1 MTLFVYLFIL
11 LVFFLVFYKNPL
23 FPNAKSSE
31 QTMTLNIQSFELSGA
46 EESQIEDEMTEESL
60 EEITKN
66 LFEKISNSQD
76 LSTLKISTTG
86 TSELSLEEITKKIF
100 KKIADSEISPEK
112 KDEAKEH
119 LTKLVNEQK
128 KTKSSSKSED
138 AIKKIERSE
147 KLEQEK
153 LAILKNKN
161 TLTEEV
167 ARLAELE
174 QESLKKEET
183 KKLKKLEEKK
193 IEEKLQEAMVLK
205 KLMQKK
211 LAKRKKEKELR
222 KKKKR
227 EKRLRK
233 KKEREQKIAK
243 EKLRKKNLL
252 KKKQA
257 KKLAKQK
264 EKEKNSL
271 ASNIIKSSKQH
282 SPQRKS
288 RSSSSMINKFYGSEF
303 AKFTGTQQAF
313 IEKNLGNIYRITQR
327 TLTRNGYPEV
337 AARTK
342 QEGTQ
347 LVTFYL
353 HPNGK
358 ITGLRYKKSL
368 GYASLDENTIKVIG
382 IAYKDYPRPT
392 TKTKITF
399 YVEYSL
405 H

>member
-1 MTLFVYLFIL
+1 MTLFFYLFIL
-11 LVFFLVFYKNPL
+11 LVLFLVFYKNPL

-31 QTMTLNIQSFELSGA
+31 QSMTLNIQSFELSGA

-119 LTKLVNEQK
+119 LTKLVKEQK
-128 KTKSSSKSED
+128 KTKSSAKSED

-193 IEEKLQEAMVLK
+193 IEEKLLEAMALK

-264 EKEKNSL
+264 EKNSL
-271 ASNIIKSSKQH
+271 ANNIVKSSTQH

-358 ITGLRYKKSL
+358 ITGLRYKKRL
-368 GYASLDENTIKVIG
+368 GYASLDENTINVIG
-382 IAYKDYPRPT
+382 IAYKDYPRPKS
-392 TKTKITF
+392 KTKITF

>member
-1 MTLFVYLFIL
+1 
-11 LVFFLVFYKNPL
+11 VFYKNPL

-66 LFEKISNSQD
+66 LLEKISNSQD
-76 LSTLKISTTG
+76 LSTLEISTTG

-112 KDEAKEH
+112 KDKAKEH

-138 AIKKIERSE
+138 VIKKIARSE

-174 QESLKKEET
+174 QESLKKEES

-193 IEEKLQEAMVLK
+193 IEEKLLEAMVLK

-227 EKRLRK
+227 EKKLRK
-233 KKEREQKIAK
+233 KKERQQKIAK
-243 EKLRKKNLL
+243 EKLRKKN
-252 KKKQA
+252 QA
-257 KKLAKQK
+257 KKLAKQT
-264 EKEKNSL
+264 EKDSL
-271 ASNIIKSSKQH
+271 ASNIVKSSKQH
-282 SPQRKS
+282 SPKRKS

-382 IAYKDYPRPT
+382 IAYKDYPRPKS
-392 TKTKITF
+392 KTKITF